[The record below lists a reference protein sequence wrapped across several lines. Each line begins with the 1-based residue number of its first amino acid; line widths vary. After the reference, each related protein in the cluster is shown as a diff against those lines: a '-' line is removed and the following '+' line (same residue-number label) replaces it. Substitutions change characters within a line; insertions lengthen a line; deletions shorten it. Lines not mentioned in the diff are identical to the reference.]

1 MICATQV
8 SIRMKRNLYL
18 LVPTI
23 AILIIIGL
31 RAALRPPRYDRKE
44 IKAYFADVHGLR
56 EGAAVEIGGVQI
68 GIVKSVKI
76 RSGST
81 AEPVEVVMSLQTSYP
96 LDIPSD
102 TTVSIHQAG
111 LLGESFAWLN
121 IKDTHGLPV
130 TSGAVLKS
138 VTTAEITPC
147 NAIEKIADLA
157 AAGQPKNTPS
167 STLPKAKAVPNHP
180 SPDR

>member
-1 MICATQV
+1 
-8 SIRMKRNLYL
+8 MKRILYT
-18 LVPTI
+18 VAVI
-23 AILIIIGL
+23 AVLIIIGFWAGL
-31 RAALRPPRYDRKE
+31 RRPRYDMQE
-44 IKAYFADVHGLR
+44 VNAYFADVHGLR
-56 EGAAVEIGGVQI
+56 EGAPVEIAGVQI

-96 LDIPSD
+96 LNIPSD

-111 LLGESFAWLN
+111 LLGESFAWLS

-138 VTTAEITPC
+138 VTTDEIRPC
-147 NAIEKIADLA
+147 NVLNKISEILVNGAQNA
-157 AAGQPKNTPS
+157 STQKEGTSQSNTPPKHS
-167 STLPKAKAVPNHP
+167 SRNH
-180 SPDR
+180 